1 MLVVNS
7 RIQIPES
14 EFTFSYTR
22 SSGPGGQNV
31 NKVNSRATLRWR
43 PSTSVGLPADVLERF
58 QTHYAARLT
67 GDGDLLISSQ
77 RYRDQGRNVQDC
89 LDKLRAMLAGVAR
102 PPKRRK
108 KTRPTK
114 GSIKRRLEQKR
125 REGSKKS
132 DRGWSGEGA

>member
-14 EFTFSYTR
+14 EFIFSYTR

-43 PSTSVGLPADVLERF
+43 PGTSVGLPDDVLERF
-58 QTHYAARLT
+58 RARHAARLT
-67 GDGDLLISSQ
+67 GEGDLLISSQ

-89 LDKLRAMLAGVAR
+89 LDKLREMLAAIAR

-108 KTRPTK
+108 KTRPSR
-114 GSIKRRLEQKR
+114 GSVERRLETKR
-125 REGSKKS
+125 RSGAKKT
-132 DRGWSGEGA
+132 DRGWSGDGA

>member
-1 MLVVNS
+1 MLIVNS

-14 EFTFSYTR
+14 EFSFSYTR

-43 PSTSVGLPADVLERF
+43 PAASSGLPVDVLERF
-58 QTHYAARLT
+58 RAQHAARLT

-77 RYRDQGRNVQDC
+77 RFRDQGSNVQDC
-89 LDKLRAMLAGVAR
+89 LDKLRAMLAAVAR
-102 PPKRRK
+102 PPKRRT

-114 GSIKRRLEQKR
+114 GSVTRRLEQKR

-132 DRGWSGEGA
+132 DRRWSGE

>member
-7 RIQIPES
+7 RIQIHES
-14 EFTFSYTR
+14 EFAFSYTR

-43 PSTSVGLPADVLERF
+43 PGTSVGLPADVLERF
-58 QTHYAARLT
+58 RAHYAARLT
-67 GDGDLLISSQ
+67 GEGDLLISSQ

-89 LDKLRAMLAGVAR
+89 LDKLHAMLAAVAR

-114 GSIKRRLEQKR
+114 GSIKRRLEHKR

-132 DRGWSGEGA
+132 DRGWSGE